1 MKPDWDK
8 LMTEFDGHATIL
20 VGDVDCTAEGKPLCD
35 SNGVKGFPTIK
46 HGDPSSLEDY
56 KGGRDFKAL
65 QTFAQGLK
73 PSCSPANIDLCDD
86 AQKAEI
92 EKVQAMSDEEI
103 ATAIAE
109 GDKKGEDAETHFK
122 AEVEKLQATY
132 QKLQDDKE
140 KTLADI
146 KDSGL
151 GLVKSVAA
159 ARKAA
164 AKAGAKEEL

>member
-8 LMTEFDGHATIL
+8 LMKQFDGHATIL
-20 VGDVDCTAEGKPLCD
+20 VGDVDCTTEGKPLCD

-46 HGDPSSLEDY
+46 TGDPSNLEDY
-56 KGGRDFKAL
+56 KGGRDFKSLEAHAS
-65 QTFAQGLK
+65 TLK
-73 PSCSPANIDLCDD
+73 PSCSPSNIDLCDD
-86 AQKAEI
+86 KQKAEI

-103 ATAIAE
+103 ASAIAD
-109 GDKKGEDAETHFK
+109 GDKKGADAESHFS
-122 AEVEKLQATY
+122 AEVEKLQKAY

-140 KTLADI
+140 ATLAAI

-151 GLVKSVAA
+151 GLIKAVAA

-164 AKAGAKEEL
+164 PAEKAEL